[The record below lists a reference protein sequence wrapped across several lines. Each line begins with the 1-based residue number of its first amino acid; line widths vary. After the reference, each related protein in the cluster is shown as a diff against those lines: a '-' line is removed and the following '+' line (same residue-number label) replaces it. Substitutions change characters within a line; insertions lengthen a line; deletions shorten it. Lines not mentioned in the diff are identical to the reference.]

1 MSCDMSTLVM
11 FVFNFNDVMEVPKMG
26 TIRYLSVS
34 LAALCLISSPVRAD
48 DLTDNFVRNIPNC
61 GEVADQISGL
71 TSDLKTILEAKVP
84 TALRK
89 IAQAVAVAYVKKGGF
104 FVAIET
110 GNGLLIV
117 RNPDGWS
124 NPTFTLLSSA
134 SFGWQAGLEA
144 KTVVLVFTKRD
155 AATKLLT
162 GNLKLGAGLDLAVG
176 PLAADVGTGTV
187 FNKEVYSYSDG
198 VGLFAGLSLKGSSVS
213 ADPDY
218 NEGLYG
224 KSVSPSEI
232 FSGIAKDQCRRAT
245 TSLREFLNQVTE

>member
-1 MSCDMSTLVM
+1 MSRDMSTLVM
-11 FVFNFNDVMEVPKMG
+11 LFFNFNETMVAPKMG
-26 TIRYLSVS
+26 TIRYFCVS
-34 LAALCLISSPVRAD
+34 LAALCLMSPVRAD
-48 DLTDNFVRNIPNC
+48 DLTDNFVRDIPNC
-61 GEVADQISGL
+61 EEVADKISGL
-71 TSDLKTILEAKVP
+71 TNDLKTILEAKVP
-84 TALRK
+84 TALSE

-104 FVAIET
+104 LVAIET
-110 GNGLLIV
+110 GNGLLAV

-124 NPTFTLLSSA
+124 NPTFTVLSSA

-155 AATKLLT
+155 AATKLMT
-162 GNLKLGAGLDLAVG
+162 GNLELGAGLDLAVG

-213 ADPDY
+213 PDPDY

-224 KSVSPSEI
+224 RTVSPGEI
-232 FSGIAKDQCRRAT
+232 FFGIARVRCRRAT
-245 TSLREFLNQVTE
+245 TGLREFLNQMTK